1 MNILQKNLDRYLN
14 DDTFL
19 RLLGE
24 HEVCVLSDF
33 ILNEEG
39 INSFWQTYYG
49 DTVPRVVICGINPG
63 RHGAGKTGIPF
74 VDFQSL
80 SQLITG
86 IDRQDSE
93 RSAEFFFQVVRQY
106 GLEAFFRSF
115 YVTNVASVGFIRD
128 GKNLNYNELPES
140 ALKVVEQN
148 FMQEMETI
156 QPTHV
161 ISLGEVVQNTVR
173 KLLPANVDCS
183 MRLPHPAW
191 VTTYRGK
198 EIHEWTTRYLT
209 MLGKFR
215 QSQLA

>member
-1 MNILQKNLDRYLN
+1 MNLLQQNLDRYL
-14 DDTFL
+14 DDDVFL

-24 HEVCVLSDF
+24 HDICVLSDF
-33 ILNEEG
+33 ILNKEG

-49 DTVPRVVICGINPG
+49 DPVPRVVICGINPG

-80 SQLITG
+80 SQLISG
-86 IDRQDSE
+86 IDRQDGE
-93 RSAEFFFQVVRQY
+93 RSAEFFFQVVRQF
-106 GLEAFFRSF
+106 GMEAFFHSF

-140 ALKVVEQN
+140 ALKVVEHN
-148 FMQEMETI
+148 FLQEMEII
-156 QPTHV
+156 QPTHF

-173 KLLPANVDCS
+173 KLLPASVDCS
-183 MRLPHPAW
+183 MRMPHPAW

-198 EIHEWTTRYLT
+198 ELHEWTTRYLT
-209 MLGKFR
+209 ILGKFR